1 MTELKYIKGIVDA
14 EDALSLLNDRINC
27 KEYKGSNY
35 LWGGADVVIGA
46 SPPPES
52 KGWWSNNDISI
63 VTPYCKDLS
72 WLFIELRDIFY
83 ETPLID
89 YLNKYEFFGRLAD
102 SASKYMESVDD
113 GIGNREVLLL
123 AVHNE
128 AEIILKEMLSTIPHI
143 EN

>member
-1 MTELKYIKGIVDA
+1 MTETKYLKGIVDA
-14 EDALSLLNDRINC
+14 EDALSFLIDRINRQ
-27 KEYKGSNY
+27 EYKGSDY

-46 SPPPES
+46 SPAPKS

-63 VTPYCKDLS
+63 VTPYCKELS

-113 GIGNREVLLL
+113 GIGNREILLL

-128 AEIILKEMLSTIPHI
+128 AEIILKEILSTIPHI

>member
-1 MTELKYIKGIVDA
+1 MPYDRPHDLTV
-14 EDALSLLNDRINC
+14 SLYSTMLPFGMNMGLNAYYQSGFPYTGVLFD
-27 KEYKGSNY
+27 
-35 LWGGADVVIGA
+35 GGDPANE
-46 SPPPES
+46 P
-52 KGWWSNNDISI
+52 K
-63 VTPYCKDLS
+63 L
-72 WLFIELRDIFY
+72 
-83 ETPLID
+83 D

>member
-1 MTELKYIKGIVDA
+1 MTESKYIKGIIDA

>member
-1 MTELKYIKGIVDA
+1 MTESKYIKGIIDA

-46 SPPPES
+46 SHPPES

-102 SASKYMESVDD
+102 SASKYMESADD
-113 GIGNREVLLL
+113 GIGNREILLL

-128 AEIILKEMLSTIPHI
+128 AEIILKEILSTIPHI

>member
-1 MTELKYIKGIVDA
+1 MTESKYIKGIIDA

-128 AEIILKEMLSTIPHI
+128 AEIILKEILSTIPHI

>member
-1 MTELKYIKGIVDA
+1 MTESKYIKGIIDA

-63 VTPYCKDLS
+63 VTPYCKELS

-89 YLNKYEFFGRLAD
+89 YLNKYKFFGRLAD

-113 GIGNREVLLL
+113 GIGNREILLL

-128 AEIILKEMLSTIPHI
+128 AEIILKEILSTIPHI

>member
-1 MTELKYIKGIVDA
+1 MTESKYIKGIIDA
-14 EDALSLLNDRINC
+14 QDALSLLNDRINC

-63 VTPYCKDLS
+63 VTPYCKELS

>member
-1 MTELKYIKGIVDA
+1 MTESKYIKGIIDA
-14 EDALSLLNDRINC
+14 EDALSLLIDRISC

-102 SASKYMESVDD
+102 SASKYMKSVDD
-113 GIGNREVLLL
+113 GIGNREILLL

>member
-27 KEYKGSNY
+27 EEYKGSNY

-46 SPPPES
+46 SPPPKS

-63 VTPYCKDLS
+63 VTPYCKELS